1 MQLNNV
7 ISKYRYSG
15 YILFNWLDELSLP
28 VKLCLAFGFACLTG
42 IMAQIKIVLPF
53 TPVPVTGQVLAVLL
67 SGIFLGGYFGC
78 LSQIFYLSLG
88 TLGLPWFSSSIS
100 GLMGIT
106 GGYLIGFVPA
116 SFVIGWLTRKFNFIR
131 RFHFQLLLMFTGVI
145 IIYVFGAI
153 QFAFLMKTNFGQT
166 MKLAVFPFIPADLM
180 KAAIAACISA
190 SLIPRKTNT

>member
-1 MQLNNV
+1 MQLND
-7 ISKYRYSG
+7 IIGKYRYSG
-15 YILFNWLDELSLP
+15 YILFSWLDELSLLG
-28 VKLCLAFGFACLTG
+28 KLGLAFIFACLTG
-42 IMAQIKIVLPF
+42 LMAQIKIALPF
-53 TPVPVTGQVLAVLL
+53 TPVPVTGQVFAVLL
-67 SGIFLGGYFGC
+67 SGIFLGGYFGG

-88 TLGLPWFSSSIS
+88 TLGLPWFASIN

-131 RFHFQLLLMFTGVI
+131 RFHFQLLLMFIGVI
-145 IIYVFGAI
+145 IIYAFGSV
-153 QFAFLMKTNFGQT
+153 QFALLMKTSFAQT

-190 SLIPRKTNT
+190 SLIPKKINA

>member
-1 MQLNNV
+1 MQLNDV
-7 ISKYRYSG
+7 INKYKYSG
-15 YILFNWLDELSLP
+15 HIIFDWLDGLSL
-28 VKLCLAFGFACLTG
+28 LGRLGLAFVFACLTG
-42 IMAQIKIVLPF
+42 LMAQIRIPLPF

-88 TLGLPWFSSSIS
+88 TLGLPWFTSAN

-116 SFVIGWLTRKFNFIR
+116 SFMIGWLTRKFNFIR
-131 RFHFQLLLMFTGVI
+131 RFHFQLLLMFIGVI
-145 IIYVFGAI
+145 IIYVFGSV
-153 QFAFLMKTNFGQT
+153 QFALLMKTSFAQT

-190 SLIPRKTNT
+190 SLIPKKTNA